1 MSENV
6 HALKMAQGS
15 DIGLPLVL
23 IWEECEGAMLTSLQ
37 VCSYNQAKEPGPWF
51 LSMILSFLK
60 TLGL

>member
-37 VCSYNQAKEPGPWF
+37 VCSYNQAKEPGP
-51 LSMILSFLK
+51 
-60 TLGL
+60 